1 MAVLDST
8 SKVTTNDS
16 LYVTVTSDG
25 LVVAVNGKDMI
36 TLSGDY
42 QNFLECL
49 DLADGTNSY
58 QSIVS
63 KLSQRGRNPADVQE
77 ILSFCFDENIIKSS
91 VYSELRS
98 ERVKLDEYSYT
109 KWDRQIRNFGSLPE
123 VDDQQAV
130 EFQRKLEDSHIAV
143 LGVGGVGS
151 YVALGMAMM
160 GTGTLSIIDFDSI
173 ELSNTSRQV
182 LYTEDS
188 IGQLKVDAAK
198 VEIQKHNP
206 RTNVTAVNRQVNT
219 HGDVDSILDQIAAE
233 TGSLPDLLFIAA
245 DTPRGLI
252 HYLVDESCYRRGVPS
267 FNLGPHGFS
276 ELTIGPM
283 SVPGVTPSYSERA
296 PKTFMIDQNSSVQ
309 HINNRFSPNIMDP
322 YNAMVAKMGVIEAVK
337 FITGYQEPSILNTAI
352 TLNTSSWNVS
362 RHDY

>member
-1 MAVLDST
+1 MSILDFT
-8 SKVTTNDS
+8 SEVTTNDS
-16 LYVTVTSDG
+16 LYVTVTAEG

-49 DLADGTNSY
+49 ELADGSKSC
-58 QSIVS
+58 QSIIS
-63 KLSQRGRNPADVQE
+63 ELSQNGRNPADTHE
-77 ILSFCFDENIIKSS
+77 ILTFCMDENIIKSTG
-91 VYSELRS
+91 YSDLRRGQVS
-98 ERVKLDEYSYT
+98 LDEYSYT
-109 KWDRQIRNFGSLPE
+109 KWDRQIRNFASLPE
-123 VDDQQAV
+123 IDDQQAV
-130 EFQRKLEDSHIAV
+130 TYQKNLEEAHIAI

-182 LYTEDS
+182 LYTEDL

-198 VEIQKHNP
+198 AQIQKHNP
-206 RTNVTAVNRQVNT
+206 RTNVIALNRQVKT
-219 HGDVDSILDQIAAE
+219 SGDVDAILEEIESHA
-233 TGSLPDLLFIAA
+233 GSLPDLLFIAA

-252 HYLVDESCYRRGVPS
+252 HYLVDESCYKQGVPS
-267 FNLGPHGFS
+267 FNLGPHGFC

-296 PKTFMIDQNSSVQ
+296 PKSFMVDGNLSVQ

-337 FITGYQEPSILNTAI
+337 FITGYQETAILNTAI
-352 TLNTSSWNVS
+352 TLNTSTWEIS